1 MIPDNTT
8 NIAQYSGGI
17 AAGLMATAFLLQKFL
32 TGWKSD
38 KAETSVITLMHAELE
53 RMSEQNTVLSQE
65 LGKLQQELIELNKEL
80 RYLHAEN
87 QRLHSE
93 ISVLTDEV
101 SRLQG
106 MLSRDS
112 T

>member
-1 MIPDNTT
+1 MIPDNLTEY
-8 NIAQYSGGI
+8 AGGL
-17 AAGLMATAFLLQKFL
+17 AGGLLAFVFLLQKFL

-38 KAETSVITLMHAELE
+38 KTENSVISLMHGELE
-53 RMSEQNTVLSQE
+53 RMSEQNTRLSEE

-80 RYLHAEN
+80 RYLHTEN

-93 ISVLTDEV
+93 VSILTDEV
-101 SRLQG
+101 ARLQG
-106 MLSRDS
+106 MLRRD